1 MMSMEAR
8 EMVKTAEAA
17 IDTLGE
23 LDPEAFVEQDR
34 RHLERRLLTLGRKTI
49 GLSTA
54 MKYREVSRNGVTEYV
69 PR

>member
-1 MMSMEAR
+1 MMSTEAR

-17 IDTLGE
+17 IATLGE
-23 LDPEAFVEQDR
+23 INPEVLVEQDR

-54 MKYREVSRNGVTEYV
+54 MKYREVSRDGVIEYV